1 MKYADGNG
9 DNGAV
14 GKIRGGQVLLQHHKS
29 CLGAAQSVGLT
40 GIILGRLIEA
50 LDDFHPHWPRLVDF
64 NDSSCTLLAIS
75 IGSAKVQF
83 DRCRFLKNLALWG
96 LLTVTSPVLAAEP
109 APTGA
114 VVATVDGE
122 PILSADIDKL
132 IGARVARL
140 NEQIYQ
146 LQRQTIDALIDQR
159 LIAKE
164 AARRSLT
171 ETQLLDLEVAKKT
184 DAVTDVDVDAF
195 YRANESRLPA
205 QETNLRERIRE
216 HLRNQKSAARRDAFA
231 SELRANASVSVLLT
245 PPAIYRP
252 IINVDGAPYKGRAD
266 APVVL
271 VKFEDFHCPFCK
283 EAQATL
289 TQLLARYPDRIKIV
303 HKDFPI
309 EELHPGARAA
319 HFAARCANEQG
330 RFWPYHDAL
339 YAHAAK
345 TTAKELQT
353 YAKDSGLDV
362 GQFEQCLSTDKYSSA
377 VEKDIEEGKQA
388 GVSGTPAFYINGRLV
403 AGAQPLENF
412 VRIID
417 DELAHGH

>member
-1 MKYADGNG
+1 
-9 DNGAV
+9 
-14 GKIRGGQVLLQHHKS
+14 
-29 CLGAAQSVGLT
+29 
-40 GIILGRLIEA
+40 
-50 LDDFHPHWPRLVDF
+50 
-64 NDSSCTLLAIS
+64 
-75 IGSAKVQF
+75 
-83 DRCRFLKNLALWG
+83 LKHLALCG

-114 VVATVDGE
+114 VVATIDGE

-132 IGARVARL
+132 IGARVALL

-146 LQRQTIDALIDQR
+146 LQRQTIDGLIDQR

-164 AARRSLT
+164 AVRRGLT

-184 DAVTDVDVDAF
+184 DAVTDTDVETF
-195 YRANESRLPA
+195 YRANEGRLPT
-205 QETNLRERIRE
+205 QETDLRERIRE
-216 HLRNQKSAARRDAFA
+216 HLRNQKSAARREAFA
-231 SELRANASVSVLLT
+231 SELRAKVNVSVLLT
-245 PPAIYRP
+245 PPAIYRAT
-252 IINVDGAPYKGRAD
+252 INADGAPYKGRTD

-271 VKFEDFHCPFCK
+271 VAFEDFHCPYCR
-283 EAQATL
+283 EAQPTL

-309 EELHPGARAA
+309 EGLHPGARIA
-319 HFAARCANEQG
+319 HIAARCANEQG
-330 RFWPYHDAL
+330 QFWPFHDAL

-345 TTAKELQT
+345 TAVKELQT

-362 GQFEQCLSTDKYSSA
+362 RRFEQCLSTDKYSSA

-417 DELAHGH
+417 DELSHDH